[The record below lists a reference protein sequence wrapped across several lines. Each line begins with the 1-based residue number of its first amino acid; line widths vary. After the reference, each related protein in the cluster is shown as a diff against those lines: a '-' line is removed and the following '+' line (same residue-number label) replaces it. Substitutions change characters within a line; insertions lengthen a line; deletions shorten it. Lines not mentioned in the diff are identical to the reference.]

1 MLVQYI
7 TIYPLY
13 RLFQSI
19 PICPLTSEH
28 TVKNLHLTLPNW
40 KSTGPLQNTSQ
51 AFNFS

>member
-13 RLFQSI
+13 RLFRSI